1 VDALE
6 GIAAA
11 DAHLG
16 RPVPLPGAAL
26 PLARW
31 FEVEVEAAGAGAVE
45 VAWNLDDSR
54 PDTPGRLALAVAR
67 APVRT
72 QLPDAA
78 SEEVLIGERPA
89 EHRTAP
95 LEHAQPSLRPVH
107 ELGWEADGLHLRLT
121 GQGPWTVEE
130 LVRIAASVG

>member
-1 VDALE
+1 MLARLDQVRDQLGVAGVE
-6 GIAAA
+6 A
-11 DAHLG
+11 DAHAREV
-16 RPVPLPGAAL
+16 RPLRQAVHRECAL
-26 PLARW
+26 
-31 FEVEVEAAGAGAVE
+31 
-45 VAWNLDDSR
+45 
-54 PDTPGRLALAVAR
+54 
-67 APVRT
+67 
-72 QLPDAA
+72 DAA
-78 SEEVLIGERPA
+78 PEEVLIGERPA